1 MKSVSSS
8 KPQGMR
14 RRTWL
19 LGALGAT
26 GALVLGWSAMPPRQR
41 LGDGSEWSAGEPG
54 VALNGWIKIR
64 PDSHVVLAMPRSEMG
79 QGVHSALAQLV
90 AEELDVPLEHVHL
103 EQASGESLYGNV
115 SMFVAALPLHP
126 RDKHAEPPPLKVRV
140 SQWMVAKIAR
150 ELGINATGGSSTIA
164 DAWHPL
170 RLAAASA
177 RAMLVQAAAQRWQLA
192 SDTLAVNDGVVSA
205 PGGQRATWG
214 ELVSAA
220 VGVKPA
226 NVLLKSPET
235 FRLIGKPLPRADIPQ
250 VVFAQSTFG
259 LDVRLPDMRF
269 ASVRMAPTL
278 GGGLDSLD
286 ATDALKMPGVERVL
300 NLPALDG
307 SSAGFVV
314 VARSW
319 WQADQAAAVVKPQWS
334 AGEHLPD
341 STAIA
346 IALREAAQ
354 GEEGFV
360 FHERGDADAAW
371 ASDLPAERRLE
382 SIYEAP
388 YLAHATLEPMNATAW
403 VRDGRVQVWAPTQ
416 VPQLAQ
422 AAAARAA
429 GVGSDE
435 VDIHVTRLGGGFGR
449 RLEVD
454 VVAQAAAIAQQMA
467 GTPVQLI
474 WSRQQDFAHDF
485 YRPAMAARLRATL
498 DEQGLAQSLHIQ
510 SAGDAITPRWLA
522 RVLPALAGPFDTP
535 DKTAAEGLFDLSYN
549 IPHQRMAHQATRSH
563 VPIGF
568 WRSVGHSHNAFASEC
583 FMDELAHL
591 AGKDPLQY
599 RMDLL
604 QDQPRYRRVLEALR
618 LHATWDAPLPEGH
631 ARGIALHESF
641 GSVVGMAVY
650 VEKTVEADI
659 RISRAVSV
667 IDCGTVVN
675 PNTVAA
681 QMEGSVVFALT
692 AALYGDVTIRA
703 GAVQIDN
710 FPSQPLMDLKAAPI
724 VRTHVLASTDAPTG
738 VGEPGVP
745 PAAPALANAL
755 YALTGKRQ
763 RKLPLQWK

>member
-1 MKSVSSS
+1 
-8 KPQGMR
+8 
-14 RRTWL
+14 
-19 LGALGAT
+19 
-26 GALVLGWSAMPPRQR
+26 
-41 LGDGSEWSAGEPG
+41 
-54 VALNGWIKIR
+54 
-64 PDSHVVLAMPRSEMG
+64 
-79 QGVHSALAQLV
+79 
-90 AEELDVPLEHVHL
+90 
-103 EQASGESLYGNV
+103 
-115 SMFVAALPLHP
+115 
-126 RDKHAEPPPLKVRV
+126 
-140 SQWMVAKIAR
+140 
-150 ELGINATGGSSTIA
+150 
-164 DAWHPL
+164 
-170 RLAAASA
+170 
-177 RAMLVQAAAQRWQLA
+177 
-192 SDTLAVNDGVVSA
+192 
-205 PGGQRATWG
+205 
-214 ELVSAA
+214 
-220 VGVKPA
+220 
-226 NVLLKSPET
+226 
-235 FRLIGKPLPRADIPQ
+235 
-250 VVFAQSTFG
+250 
-259 LDVRLPDMRF
+259 
-269 ASVRMAPTL
+269 
-278 GGGLDSLD
+278 
-286 ATDALKMPGVERVL
+286 
-300 NLPALDG
+300 
-307 SSAGFVV
+307 
-314 VARSW
+314 
-319 WQADQAAAVVKPQWS
+319 
-334 AGEHLPD
+334 
-341 STAIA
+341 
-346 IALREAAQ
+346 
-354 GEEGFV
+354 
-360 FHERGDADAAW
+360 
-371 ASDLPAERRLE
+371 
-382 SIYEAP
+382 
-388 YLAHATLEPMNATAW
+388 
-403 VRDGRVQVWAPTQ
+403 
-416 VPQLAQ
+416 
-422 AAAARAA
+422 
-429 GVGSDE
+429 
-435 VDIHVTRLGGGFGR
+435 
-449 RLEVD
+449 
-454 VVAQAAAIAQQMA
+454 
-467 GTPVQLI
+467 
-474 WSRQQDFAHDF
+474 
-485 YRPAMAARLRATL
+485 L

-522 RVLPALAGPFDTP
+522 RVLPELGGPFDTP